1 MHVTRVLLMFVFD
14 VGVCWRY
21 CRIDCM
27 LLFVMSCGIV
37 LRDACVRVAGTEVM
51 KRRTGVCVTLEEK
64 LFCLGIMGDE
74 RAVKET

>member
-1 MHVTRVLLMFVFD
+1 
-14 VGVCWRY
+14 
-21 CRIDCM
+21 M

-37 LRDACVRVAGTEVM
+37 WRDAFVLVAGTEVM